1 MPSQI
6 VRHLAA
12 DGGVTDMDG
21 ILEAEMRGERL
32 KIVSIM
38 IHVVTVARLRGPAVA
53 TAVMRYDAI
62 AVTQEEHH
70 LRVPV
75 IRRQRP
81 PVAEHDRLTLAPV
94 LVEDFNAV
102 LG

>member
-6 VRHLAA
+6 VRHPPPA
-12 DGGVTDMDG
+12 GGVTDMHG
-21 ILEAEMRGERL
+21 ILQAEMRGERL

-53 TAVMRYDAI
+53 TAVMGYDAI
-62 AVTQEEHH
+62 AVTQEEKH

-75 IRRQRP
+75 ICRQRP
-81 PVAEHDRLTLAPV
+81 SMAEHNGLPLSPV
-94 LVEDFNAV
+94 LVKDLDAV
-102 LG
+102 